1 MSVLNRFNKQLLD
14 FLTELK
20 EIFPEIKKINYYIN
34 SIELIL
40 KINPKK
46 IPQNFGKN
54 VYQYKNKI
62 FNEDIAFFLES
73 NEFKNDMELKGSNIF
88 SEVIFYKD
96 IWKNELSDTTKKAIW
111 RYLKIL
117 IKLYEK
123 ISF

>member
-1 MSVLNRFNKQLLD
+1 MSVLHRFNKQLLD